1 MTLPRLRQYG
11 DRMPL
16 LWESQWSAILQAVE
30 RAGLN
35 PCAFYITDDGA
46 DCEWSTRCPPRLTL
60 YRDTTWRYL
69 GTCFVGFGVERSFDL
84 AWLAVVPHVGGWL
97 AELKRDLD
105 PPDL

>member
-1 MTLPRLRQYG
+1 VTLPRLRQYG

-46 DCEWSTRCPPRLTL
+46 DCEWSTRCPPLASPYTETQHGAIWEL
-60 YRDTTWRYL
+60 ASW
-69 GTCFVGFGVERSFDL
+69 VL
-84 AWLAVVPHVGGWL
+84 AWN
-97 AELKRDLD
+97 D
-105 PPDL
+105 PSTLLG